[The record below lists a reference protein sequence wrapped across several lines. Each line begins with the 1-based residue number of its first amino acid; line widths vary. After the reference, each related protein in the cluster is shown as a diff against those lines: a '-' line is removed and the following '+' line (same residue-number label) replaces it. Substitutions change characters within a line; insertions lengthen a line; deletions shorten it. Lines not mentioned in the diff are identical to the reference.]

1 MSKLDEN
8 WLSCDYFKKYRYFG
22 WVEKPCGWLSREP
35 EYRFGPHP
43 WNCDE
48 SFKAETEESENR
60 SMHWIRRQCRH
71 SVLVQAQRGIVVA
84 VNVEGEGGG
93 GGWRGWWKD
102 DKDGGTPDVDGGSG
116 AGE

>member
-1 MSKLDEN
+1 M
-8 WLSCDYFKKYRYFG
+8 
-22 WVEKPCGWLSREP
+22 EKPCGWLSREP